1 MPIMDECPECPDSA
15 SERCPMRITNR
26 LLDQTALRDR
36 TDSSVIGLREAK
48 EIYSLVLLRAYVET
62 SICPRTARLRSNVED
77 LEQLLADVRPDQAA
91 AFRTAMCPHCHPM
104 DETGRDGIAA
114 ALAFI
119 DPPMSAW
126 T

>member
-26 LLDQTALRDR
+26 LLDQTALRAR

-104 DETGRDGIAA
+104 DETERDGIAA
-114 ALAFI
+114 ALAYI